1 MAGSSKRFTLA
12 AVVLPFLFLVMSGS
26 ALAVPPNVITVNTLF
41 GGSVIAVPGPCSLT
55 DAVAAANL
63 GTTVQNCVAK
73 PGPNEIVFLVTGT
86 IVLGATLDTTA
97 GALAII
103 GPSVGGITISGDN
116 SQQIIDAEAGNLTL
130 ENLTL
135 ADGFTSASGG
145 GIFDGGANLTIENCT
160 FTGNSALLGGA
171 IFASFGTVSIT
182 NSTLAGNSATNGGAI
197 FNNNTNPL
205 LLTNDTFWENS
216 AVAGGALYEAA
227 GTLTK
232 YKATLFQTGEMGESC
247 SAASGTVHQDIG
259 FNIADDSSCGF
270 TMGTSH
276 VEATGLDPG
285 GLKQNGGP
293 TETVALLSNSFA
305 RGLDT
310 NCTDQEAT
318 PQTVAT
324 DQRLFGRPD
333 SPTSCDSGA
342 YEFTGVAPIVINSAG
357 ERVQIVRSSAA
368 MSDQVNLAFSFTD
381 NGLGNPAS
389 CNAGNEAINGIA
401 VFLLQGT
408 CAALPDL
415 GLEALLDPFVAH
427 TVNHQVYGTYFNN
440 DPLGTVSARI
450 VSVPAPPDACS
461 EWLLNVEISGITTAT
476 FGLTG
481 GSGPGTKYALEVE
494 DGDLNVGCFDVTNA
508 IVGGQITTP
517 GRILRFVRR

>member
-1 MAGSSKRFTLA
+1 
-12 AVVLPFLFLVMSGS
+12 
-26 ALAVPPNVITVNTLF
+26 
-41 GGSVIAVPGPCSLT
+41 
-55 DAVAAANL
+55 
-63 GTTVQNCVAK
+63 
-73 PGPNEIVFLVTGT
+73 
-86 IVLGATLDTTA
+86 
-97 GALAII
+97 
-103 GPSVGGITISGDN
+103 
-116 SQQIIDAEAGNLTL
+116 
-130 ENLTL
+130 
-135 ADGFTSASGG
+135 
-145 GIFDGGANLTIENCT
+145 
-160 FTGNSALLGGA
+160 
-171 IFASFGTVSIT
+171 
-182 NSTLAGNSATNGGAI
+182 
-197 FNNNTNPL
+197 
-205 LLTNDTFWENS
+205 
-216 AVAGGALYEAA
+216 
-227 GTLTK
+227 
-232 YKATLFQTGEMGESC
+232 MGESC

-389 CNAGNEAINGIA
+389 CNAGNEAINGID

-408 CAALPDL
+408 CAELPDL
-415 GLEALLDPFVAH
+415 GLDALLDPFVAH

-450 VSVPAPPDACS
+450 VSVPAPR
-461 EWLLNVEISGITTAT
+461 
-476 FGLTG
+476 
-481 GSGPGTKYALEVE
+481 
-494 DGDLNVGCFDVTNA
+494 
-508 IVGGQITTP
+508 
-517 GRILRFVRR
+517 GRVQ